1 MRREL
6 RLQFSPPKGLSMPN
20 LPPAAKY
27 KAQAR
32 PVADNTVQ
40 ATAGDPNQTPP
51 GIIPVGQEPRRRP
64 TTGEH
69 NSGGAF
75 GLVVAAAESILRE
88 KPSRNTTS
96 RAIHSPEK
104 LFRLRDRLLT
114 LRIFTLETMG
124 SLRRAEIAV
133 WLAIFNCEFR
143 GQAQIG
149 YTRIEDVTGLSRKH
163 VGKAIKSLVE
173 KGLLE
178 VISRGQYRPRGKTK
192 DNGTGEN
199 GLSSI
204 YRLHPREANREGDGA
219 PQPKPRKPK
228 RPR

>member
-1 MRREL
+1 
-6 RLQFSPPKGLSMPN
+6 MPD

-27 KAQAR
+27 NALVR
-32 PVADNTVQ
+32 PVAANTVQ
-40 ATAGDPNQTPP
+40 ATAGDPSQTPP

-64 TTGEH
+64 TTEEH
-69 NSGGAF
+69 NSGGSF

-149 YTRIEDVTGLSRKH
+149 YTRIEEVTGLSRKH

-178 VISRGQYRPRGKTK
+178 VISRGQYRPRGKTS
-192 DNGTGEN
+192 DNGSGEN

-204 YRLHPREANREGDGA
+204 YRLHPRTGTTAAATPAVPRGA
-219 PQPKPRKPK
+219 DSDRHGKEKPKPRP
-228 RPR
+228 PR

>member
-1 MRREL
+1 
-6 RLQFSPPKGLSMPN
+6 MPN

-27 KAQAR
+27 KALVR
-32 PVADNTVQ
+32 PVADNAVQ
-40 ATAGDPNQTPP
+40 ATTGDPNETPP

-64 TTGEH
+64 TSEQGSPEG
-69 NSGGAF
+69 SF

-133 WLAIFNCEFR
+133 WLAIFNCEFQ

-149 YTRIEDVTGLSRKH
+149 YTRIEEVTGLSRKH

-173 KGLLE
+173 KGLLR
-178 VISRGQYRPRGKTK
+178 VISRGQYRPRGTT
-192 DNGTGEN
+192 NGTGEN

-204 YRLHPREANREGDGA
+204 YRLHPRTGTTA
-219 PQPKPRKPK
+219 PEKPVVPRGTDSERHGKGKPNPQKPK
-228 RPR
+228 TPR

>member
-1 MRREL
+1 
-6 RLQFSPPKGLSMPN
+6 
-20 LPPAAKY
+20 
-27 KAQAR
+27 
-32 PVADNTVQ
+32 
-40 ATAGDPNQTPP
+40 
-51 GIIPVGQEPRRRP
+51 
-64 TTGEH
+64 
-69 NSGGAF
+69 
-75 GLVVAAAESILRE
+75 VVAAAESILRE
-88 KPSRNTTS
+88 KPPRNATF

-149 YTRIEDVTGLSRKH
+149 YTRIEEVTGLSRKH

-178 VISRGQYRPRGKTK
+178 VISRGQYRPRSKGSV
-192 DNGTGEN
+192 DEEN

-204 YRLHPREANREGDGA
+204 YRVHPRTDTTAPAKPVVPRGADSDRHGTAKRE
-219 PQPKPRKPK
+219 PRRPKP
-228 RPR
+228 PR

>member
-1 MRREL
+1 
-6 RLQFSPPKGLSMPN
+6 MPN
-20 LPPAAKY
+20 LPSAAKY
-27 KAQAR
+27 KSHAR
-32 PVADNTVQ
+32 SVADNAVQ
-40 ATAGDPNQTPP
+40 ATTGDPNQTPP

-69 NSGGAF
+69 NSGGSF

-88 KPSRNTTS
+88 KPARNTTF

-114 LRIFTLETMG
+114 LRIFTLETMA

-149 YTRIEDVTGLSRKH
+149 YTRIEEVTGLSRKH

-178 VISRGQYRPRGKTK
+178 VISRGQYRPRGKTN

-204 YRLHPREANREGDGA
+204 YRLHPRTGTTAPAKPVAPWGA
-219 PQPKPRKPK
+219 DSERHGKGKPKPQKPK
-228 RPR
+228 PPR

>member
-1 MRREL
+1 
-6 RLQFSPPKGLSMPN
+6 MPN
-20 LPPAAKY
+20 LPPAVKY
-27 KAQAR
+27 KAQAQ

-69 NSGGAF
+69 NSDGSF

-88 KPSRNTTS
+88 KPARNTTS

-133 WLAIFNCEFR
+133 WLTIFNCEFR
-143 GQAQIG
+143 GHAQIG
-149 YTRIEDVTGLSRKH
+149 YTRIEEVTGLSRKH

-173 KGLLE
+173 EGLLE
-178 VISRGQYRPRGKTK
+178 VISRGQYRPRGKTS
-192 DNGTGEN
+192 DNGPGEN

-204 YRLHPREANREGDGA
+204 YRVHPRTGTTATTKPVVPREANREGDGA
-219 PQPKPRKPK
+219 PQPEPRKPK